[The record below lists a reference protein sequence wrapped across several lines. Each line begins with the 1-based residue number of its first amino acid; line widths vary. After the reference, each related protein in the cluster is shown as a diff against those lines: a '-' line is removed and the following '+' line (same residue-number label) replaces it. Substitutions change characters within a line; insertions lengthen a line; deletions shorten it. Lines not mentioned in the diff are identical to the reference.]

1 MRLSY
6 SIPDKLWWIHDFLDQ
21 ENYKGI
27 HNAIFKERG
36 NINLHSVEK
45 EWNKILYNNI
55 KTMPERVGVSNYP
68 PFETLKTLIKRNK
81 FFSIPENIDM
91 NTNIHYLKR
100 DSGINW
106 HNDGGATYG
115 ATFYLNKRW
124 NRHWGGEFM
133 FTDEKGHGWLP
144 VVGNSLILVKS
155 PLEHKVNTVLS
166 PLIPRISIQLFMKAS
181 TS

>member
-6 SIPDKLWWIHDFLDQ
+6 SIPNKLWWIHDFLDQ

-36 NINLHSVEK
+36 KINLHSVEK
-45 EWNKILYNNI
+45 EWNKTLYDNI
-55 KTMPERVGVSNYP
+55 KTMPERVGVSDYP
-68 PFETLKTLIKRNK
+68 PFETLKNLIRKNDIFTL
-81 FFSIPENIDM
+81 PAGMDM
-91 NTNIHYLKR
+91 NTNIHYLKK

-115 ATFYLNKRW
+115 ATWYLNRRW
-124 NRHWGGEFM
+124 HPQWGGEFM
-133 FTDEKGHGWLP
+133 FKDSAGHGFIP
-144 VVGNSLILVKS
+144 PTGNSLILVKS
-155 PLEHKVNTVLS
+155 PFEHKVNTVLS
-166 PLIPRISIQLFMKAS
+166 PLIPRITVQLFMKAS